1 VTLCNYCSL
10 KFIKNRAKRDGLK
23 VTILR
28 DATWGMGGVNVYV
41 HPENVDIKA
50 LAGGE
55 DGERSKYRE
64 AWFMELSKDCAC

>member
-1 VTLCNYCSL
+1 
-10 KFIKNRAKRDGLK
+10 
-23 VTILR
+23 
-28 DATWGMGGVNVYV
+28 MGGVNVYV

-55 DGERSKYRE
+55 DGERSKYRA

>member
-1 VTLCNYCSL
+1 MTRCNYCTL
-10 KFIKNRAKRDGLK
+10 KTIKSRAAKGGLK
-23 VTILR
+23 VTILG
-28 DATWGMGGVNVYV
+28 DANWGMGGVNVYV

-55 DGERSKYRE
+55 DGERSKYRA

>member
-1 VTLCNYCSL
+1 MTRCNYCIL
-10 KFIKNRAKRDGLK
+10 KVIKSRAEKGGLK
-23 VTILR
+23 VTTLS

-41 HPENVDIKA
+41 HPEKVDIKA

-55 DGERSKYRE
+55 DGERSKYRA